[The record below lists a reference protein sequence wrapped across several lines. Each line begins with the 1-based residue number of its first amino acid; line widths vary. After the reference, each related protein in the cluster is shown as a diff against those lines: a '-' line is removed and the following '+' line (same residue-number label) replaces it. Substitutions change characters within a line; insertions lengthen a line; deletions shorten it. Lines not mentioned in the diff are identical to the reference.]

1 LPEPADPKVVVEAAL
16 FAAGGALSLGDISEV
31 VGLPPIKTRK
41 LMEGLIDEYAYR
53 GGGMEILGFEDRYVM
68 QVRADVA
75 EEVSRVA
82 PKELAAPLLRTLAV
96 IAYNQPI
103 AQSELAEYRG
113 NKIYGHIKELEEKGL
128 VRSEKSG
135 RTKILTTT
143 KNFADYFGIE
153 FDDPEFVRHAMT
165 EETRLGVT
173 PMYESLAR
181 RMGLEFVVVNPY
193 KPYRDDLEK
202 LKEID
207 LLVVAPGYAERVREH
222 YSGYLQEAGVRTFSQ
237 LKDSAEEIAGKA
249 GRIDEKVKEE
259 LFAEIDELLGRYRE
273 RARGAPSINPLT
285 PMIGDIA
292 EDLEIPVDDDGISAA
307 PDYADM
313 EAQIEVPTHQPYDM
327 DILERVKQRYEA
339 LLGGCGV

>member
-1 LPEPADPKVVVEAAL
+1 MLEPADPKAVVEAAL
-16 FAAGGALSLGDISEV
+16 FAAGGVLSLGDISEV
-31 VGLPPIKTRK
+31 VGLPPRKTRK
-41 LMEGLIDEYAYR
+41 LMEGLIGEYADR

-75 EEVSRVA
+75 GDVSRVA

-103 AQSELAEYRG
+103 AQSELAGYRG
-113 NKIYGHIKELEEKGL
+113 NKIYGHIKDLEEKGL
-128 VRSEKSG
+128 IRSEKSG

-207 LLVVAPGYAERVREH
+207 LLVVAPGYAERVQEH
-222 YSGYLQEAGVRTFSQ
+222 YSRDLLEAGVRTFSQ

-259 LFAEIDELLGRYRE
+259 LFAEIDELLDRYRE
-273 RARGAPSINPLT
+273 RARGAPPINPLT
-285 PMIGDIA
+285 PMIRDIA
-292 EDLEIPVDDDGISAA
+292 DELEIPVNDDGITAA
-307 PDYADM
+307 PDYAEM

-327 DILERVKQRYEA
+327 DILERVKQRYVA
-339 LLGGCGV
+339 LLDGCGV